1 LLDQVDFLETL
12 QTGGY
17 LSGKF
22 GLVEGVLGTDLHTG
36 NLLVVPG
43 QLVPVLNTDFLLALE
58 QLDFLASVLGT
69 GEPLLGPFGF
79 HAAALDTEML
89 LIELARLDFLGTAP
103 ETALGSV
110 GVFGVLDLM
119 IEIETANFGFGKQDL
134 LPVEFETDFA
144 GLGLVER
151 SRTVSVVPAGKM
163 VVVRAVGTVL

>member
-1 LLDQVDFLETL
+1 
-12 QTGGY
+12 
-17 LSGKF
+17 
-22 GLVEGVLGTDLHTG
+22 
-36 NLLVVPG
+36 
-43 QLVPVLNTDFLLALE
+43 
-58 QLDFLASVLGT
+58 
-69 GEPLLGPFGF
+69 
-79 HAAALDTEML
+79 ML